1 MNATQIPVPTPLDR
15 TVFRDVVGHFTS
27 GVAVITT
34 QHDDQRFGVTASAVS
49 SLSMDPPMI
58 LVCLNRKL
66 PTNGAVRASGA
77 FAVNILAEHHGEL
90 ATQFATSHPDKFRG
104 VALTEG
110 SLGVPVLADSLAHL
124 ECRVRECV
132 DVATHSVFLAE
143 VTTASAKSGSP
154 LAYFR
159 GTFGRFAETLDDS
172 VYRELRER
180 VLNRTF
186 ALGEALTVEGLA
198 AGLDVGPATVFRAL
212 QQLRSEGLVSP
223 HPDLGHTVTPMTVE
237 AAWEAYDAR
246 ASIECGVIDQVGQG
260 LTVAQLADLRM
271 AAEGT
276 LPWIRN
282 DRFVDVDRYVS
293 ANTRFHEALVSLA
306 GNTALLQ
313 AYRRLAMPAVMSRAL
328 HGVEKTLNR
337 FTSDHVHLVELLEAG
352 DLAGARAL
360 VRDHS
365 DAGKERVRIAIT
377 PPAQPIALR

>member
-1 MNATQIPVPTPLDR
+1 MNTTEVSAPTPLDR

-34 QHDDQRFGVTASAVS
+34 QHGEQRFGVTASAVS

-77 FAVNILAEHHGEL
+77 FAVNILGEHHGEL

-104 VALTEG
+104 VTLTEG
-110 SLGVPVLADSLAHL
+110 SLGVPVLADALAHL

-159 GTFGRFAETLDDS
+159 GNFGRFAETLDDS

-180 VLNRTF
+180 VLYRRF
-186 ALGEALTVEGLA
+186 ALGEALTVEALA

-223 HPDLGHTVTPMTVE
+223 HPDKGHTVTPITVQ

-246 ASIECGVIDQVGQG
+246 ASIECGAIDQIGEA
-260 LTVAQLADLRM
+260 LTVSQLADLRE

-293 ANTRFHEALVSLA
+293 SNTRFHEALVSLT
-306 GNTALLQ
+306 GNVALLQ
-313 AYRRLAMPAVMSRAL
+313 AYRRLAMPAVMAKAL
-328 HGVEKTLNR
+328 HGTEETLDR
-337 FTSDHVHLVELLEAG
+337 FTADHVQLVDLLEAG
-352 DLAGARAL
+352 DLPAARAL

-377 PPAQPIALR
+377 AAGGSY